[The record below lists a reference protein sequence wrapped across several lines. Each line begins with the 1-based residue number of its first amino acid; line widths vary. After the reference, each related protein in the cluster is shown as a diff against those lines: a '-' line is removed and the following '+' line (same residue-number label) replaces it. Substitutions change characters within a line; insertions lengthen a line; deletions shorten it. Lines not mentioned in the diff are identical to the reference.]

1 MTDQALSADASADNW
16 FTALIDSLYVIRVPL
31 VMSIVTLIAL
41 IVPEQVLEVYR
52 VLAQSRTQQLGQGD
66 LTAWSLA
73 LGSLVVLSIVLW
85 QVAREFSYD
94 YRRREPTLHP
104 VAAWVLVWLPR
115 IIALTPLVGAAIG
128 MRLSFTRDVGSEPL
142 LVPIVEAGRIL
153 RADLWFAIGVCA
165 ALAVLILVVSILLER
180 GMDPAGSSR
189 ARKVTALSNWLLFP
203 CLVLAFVA
211 SLMADQVRIPQ
222 QLGAVPIFAVWMIL
236 LALLFALLTRFRI
249 LSVPVVAILAIFLAV
264 IEFFGLS
271 DNHELRSSKTAVAPR
286 PSLTL
291 AFYKWLDSRKDLKA
305 YQDANKPYPV
315 YVVAAEGGGLYAAY
329 QTTQLL
335 TRLQDLCPGFAQ
347 HVFAISGVSGGSLGA
362 AVFSAM
368 AAEQTG
374 QPAGPCQKDT
384 GKRGPLEER
393 SHTVL
398 SKDLLS
404 PILWAALFPDFLQ
417 RFIPWPIGILDRGRA
432 LDRTFERAWGR
443 TGAAPGSNPFRKDFF
458 EACGTS
464 AEKCLTSPIPMLALN
479 MTNVETGMQMVLSPM
494 DLGGTGPNA
503 GSRKIYDFF
512 TVVDPFDMRLSTA
525 VGLSARFPW
534 ISPPGWYKFS
544 DDNGKRTKR
553 MSFVDGGYVD
563 NSGVVTALG
572 LALHINSAIAA
583 TTPRPNVEVNVILIS
598 ALWAPFDRIE
608 PPTGYSHGEVV
619 PPVEAAV
626 NARQGRGF
634 TAQYDAA
641 LEERIAGLKVSE
653 IGFYYDYF
661 APPIGWQLSDVS
673 RRYLELFRGYPDRC
687 PLDDE
692 QKYRD
697 YTARTQESFD
707 KAAVAYIQ
715 RADCVV
721 ARIANELTPTAPVIK
736 LPSINSAH

>member
-153 RADLWFAIGVCA
+153 RVDLWFAIGVCA

-264 IEFFGLS
+264 IEFFGL
-271 DNHELRSSKTAVAPR
+271 ER
-286 PSLTL
+286 
-291 AFYKWLDSRKDLKA
+291 
-305 YQDANKPYPV
+305 
-315 YVVAAEGGGLYAAY
+315 
-329 QTTQLL
+329 
-335 TRLQDLCPGFAQ
+335 
-347 HVFAISGVSGGSLGA
+347 
-362 AVFSAM
+362 
-368 AAEQTG
+368 
-374 QPAGPCQKDT
+374 QP
-384 GKRGPLEER
+384 
-393 SHTVL
+393 
-398 SKDLLS
+398 
-404 PILWAALFPDFLQ
+404 
-417 RFIPWPIGILDRGRA
+417 
-432 LDRTFERAWGR
+432 
-443 TGAAPGSNPFRKDFF
+443 
-458 EACGTS
+458 
-464 AEKCLTSPIPMLALN
+464 
-479 MTNVETGMQMVLSPM
+479 
-494 DLGGTGPNA
+494 
-503 GSRKIYDFF
+503 
-512 TVVDPFDMRLSTA
+512 
-525 VGLSARFPW
+525 
-534 ISPPGWYKFS
+534 
-544 DDNGKRTKR
+544 
-553 MSFVDGGYVD
+553 
-563 NSGVVTALG
+563 
-572 LALHINSAIAA
+572 
-583 TTPRPNVEVNVILIS
+583 
-598 ALWAPFDRIE
+598 
-608 PPTGYSHGEVV
+608 
-619 PPVEAAV
+619 
-626 NARQGRGF
+626 
-634 TAQYDAA
+634 
-641 LEERIAGLKVSE
+641 
-653 IGFYYDYF
+653 
-661 APPIGWQLSDVS
+661 
-673 RRYLELFRGYPDRC
+673 
-687 PLDDE
+687 
-692 QKYRD
+692 
-697 YTARTQESFD
+697 
-707 KAAVAYIQ
+707 
-715 RADCVV
+715 
-721 ARIANELTPTAPVIK
+721 
-736 LPSINSAH
+736 

>member
-1 MTDQALSADASADNW
+1 
-16 FTALIDSLYVIRVPL
+16 
-31 VMSIVTLIAL
+31 
-41 IVPEQVLEVYR
+41 
-52 VLAQSRTQQLGQGD
+52 
-66 LTAWSLA
+66 
-73 LGSLVVLSIVLW
+73 
-85 QVAREFSYD
+85 
-94 YRRREPTLHP
+94 
-104 VAAWVLVWLPR
+104 
-115 IIALTPLVGAAIG
+115 
-128 MRLSFTRDVGSEPL
+128 
-142 LVPIVEAGRIL
+142 
-153 RADLWFAIGVCA
+153 
-165 ALAVLILVVSILLER
+165 
-180 GMDPAGSSR
+180 
-189 ARKVTALSNWLLFP
+189 
-203 CLVLAFVA
+203 
-211 SLMADQVRIPQ
+211 
-222 QLGAVPIFAVWMIL
+222 
-236 LALLFALLTRFRI
+236 
-249 LSVPVVAILAIFLAV
+249 
-264 IEFFGLS
+264 
-271 DNHELRSSKTAVAPR
+271 
-286 PSLTL
+286 
-291 AFYKWLDSRKDLKA
+291 
-305 YQDANKPYPV
+305 
-315 YVVAAEGGGLYAAY
+315 
-329 QTTQLL
+329 
-335 TRLQDLCPGFAQ
+335 
-347 HVFAISGVSGGSLGA
+347 
-362 AVFSAM
+362 
-368 AAEQTG
+368 
-374 QPAGPCQKDT
+374 
-384 GKRGPLEER
+384 
-393 SHTVL
+393 
-398 SKDLLS
+398 
-404 PILWAALFPDFLQ
+404 
-417 RFIPWPIGILDRGRA
+417 
-432 LDRTFERAWGR
+432 
-443 TGAAPGSNPFRKDFF
+443 
-458 EACGTS
+458 
-464 AEKCLTSPIPMLALN
+464 MLALN

-544 DDNGKRTKR
+544 DDDDKRTKR

-619 PPVEAAV
+619 PPLDAAI

-634 TAQYDAA
+634 TTQYDAA

-721 ARIANELTPTAPVIK
+721 ARIANELTPTAPIIK